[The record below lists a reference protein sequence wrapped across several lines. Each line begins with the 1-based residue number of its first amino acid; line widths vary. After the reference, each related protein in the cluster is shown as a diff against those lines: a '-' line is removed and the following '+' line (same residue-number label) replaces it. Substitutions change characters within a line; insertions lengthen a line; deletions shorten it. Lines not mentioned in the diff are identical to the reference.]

1 MSTHERKTLEAL
13 LPALDEDIDEMSD
26 DDVQRE
32 LAAAGVDLKAST
44 AAFKTFSA
52 KALAAHRR
60 RQLEAAE
67 KAIAGRKPLD
77 LFQKAVQLTLGLA
90 DDAIRKMIV
99 DMGGMTPAHRER
111 DGTAERELLI
121 QTLADLMALKEQ
133 P

>member
-1 MSTHERKTLEAL
+1 MTEHDRRTLRAIISS
-13 LPALDEDIDEMSD
+13 LDDDLAEMSD
-26 DDVQRE
+26 EEVQRE
-32 LAAAGVDLKAST
+32 LAASGVDLKAST
-44 AAFKTFSA
+44 AAFKAFST

-67 KAIAGRKPLD
+67 KAITGRKPLD

-99 DMGGMTPAHRER
+99 DMGGMEPAHRER